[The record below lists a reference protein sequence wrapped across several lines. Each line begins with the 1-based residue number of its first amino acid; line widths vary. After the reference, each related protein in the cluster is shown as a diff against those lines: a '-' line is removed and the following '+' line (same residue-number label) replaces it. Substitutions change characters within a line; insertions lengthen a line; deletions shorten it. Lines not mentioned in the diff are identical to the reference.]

1 MLTAYLVRMV
11 EQHAG
16 ELTKELVDDL
26 LTNER
31 TPTFRRLSRDELE
44 QPAHDIYHNLGEW
57 LAGHKD
63 DELDPLFIGL
73 GRQRFHQKVPLPEL
87 VCAIILT
94 KRHLR
99 DRIRSVSTVHSA
111 VELHNEIQLSMMIGR
126 FFDRML
132 YGAVK
137 GYEEAREEQA
147 HPPKPSTPSK
157 LTLEKTPTHIDWVP

>member
-1 MLTAYLVRMV
+1 MLAAYLVRMV

-26 LTNER
+26 LTNEQ
-31 TPTFRRLSRDELE
+31 TPTFRRLSRDDLE
-44 QPAHDIYHNLGEW
+44 QPAHNIYHHLGEW

-63 DELDPLFIGL
+63 DELDPTFVEL
-73 GRQRFHQKVPLPEL
+73 GRRRFLQKVPLPEL
-87 VCAIILT
+87 VYAIILT

-99 DRIRSVSTVHSA
+99 DRIRSVSTVYSA

-147 HPPKPSTPSK
+147 HPPKASTRSK